1 MRVTSLTW
9 VGDPRHGK
17 DCPLCSKLANW
28 VTSMSTLPMGTRLAL
43 KNLLFLSDFSDASEL
58 AIPYAVNLARE
69 YEGRLY
75 ALHVVTPV
83 TIAYADPVTAASAI
97 DAIDEGA
104 QVGMQRL
111 EVQLMGVNHQ
121 TILVR
126 GESVWPSVRRV
137 LQEHAIDLLILGT
150 RGRTGSLKMLM
161 GSVAEEVFR
170 KSSVPVLTIGPA
182 VRLGA
187 HSGGRFHNI
196 LYATDFSP
204 EAAAALPYAVSL
216 AEENQARLQLLH
228 VLPQPKAKRGPIS
241 PTESVADV
249 MHHLQGLVP
258 GETGLWC
265 RPESIVRFGEP
276 ANRILAAAKEGNSD
290 LIVLGVKSPGSGMG
304 IATHLEG
311 AVAHEVVTHA
321 ICPVLTKR
329 LGSLSSVN

>member
-1 MRVTSLTW
+1 
-9 VGDPRHGK
+9 
-17 DCPLCSKLANW
+17 
-28 VTSMSTLPMGTRLAL
+28 MSTFPLGTRLAL

-58 AIPYAVNLARE
+58 AIPYAINLARE
-69 YEGRLY
+69 YEARLH

-83 TIAYADPVTAASAI
+83 PIAYVDPATAASAM
-97 DAIDEGA
+97 DAIDEGV
-104 QVGMQRL
+104 QSGIQRL
-111 EVQLMGVNHQ
+111 DVQLMGVNHQ
-121 TILVR
+121 TIIVR
-126 GESVWPSVRRV
+126 GDSLWPSVRRA
-137 LQEHAIDLLILGT
+137 LQEQAIDLLILGT
-150 RGRTGSLKMLM
+150 HGRTGSLKMLM

-170 KSSVPVLTIGPA
+170 KSSVPVMTIGPT

-187 HSGGRFHNI
+187 HNGGRFHNI

-228 VLPQPKAKRGPIS
+228 VLPQPKSRRGPIS

-258 GETGLWC
+258 EETGLWC

-276 ANRILAAAKEGNSD
+276 ANRILAAAKESNSD
-290 LIVLGVKSPGSGMG
+290 LIVMGVKSPGSGMG

-321 ICPVLTKR
+321 TCPVLTKR
-329 LGSLSSVN
+329 RNSFSSVN

>member
-1 MRVTSLTW
+1 MRVTRITGT
-9 VGDPRHGK
+9 GDAGHGK
-17 DCPLCSKLANW
+17 NRCDGSILANW
-28 VTSMSTLPMGTRLAL
+28 VTCMSTLPMGTRLIL

-58 AIPYAVNLARE
+58 AIPYAVNLAKE
-69 YEGRLY
+69 YEGRLH

-83 TIAYADPVTAASAI
+83 AIAYTDPVTAASAI

-104 QVGMQRL
+104 QSGMQRV
-111 EVQLMGVNHQ
+111 EVQLMGVDHQ

-126 GESVWPSVRRV
+126 GDSVWPSVRRV
-137 LQEHAIDLLILGT
+137 LQEQAIDLLILGT
-150 RGRTGSLKMLM
+150 HGRTGSLKMLM
-161 GSVAEEVFR
+161 GSVAEEIFR

-187 HSGGRFHNI
+187 HNGGRFHNI

-228 VLPQPKAKRGPIS
+228 VLPQPKSRRGPIS
-241 PTESVADV
+241 PAESVADV
-249 MHHLQGLVP
+249 MHQLQGLVP

-276 ANRILAAAKEGNSD
+276 ANRILAAARESNSD
-290 LIVLGVKSPGSGMG
+290 LIVMGVKSPGSGMG

-329 LGSLSSVN
+329 L

>member
-1 MRVTSLTW
+1 
-9 VGDPRHGK
+9 
-17 DCPLCSKLANW
+17 
-28 VTSMSTLPMGTRLAL
+28 MGTRLVL

-69 YEGRLY
+69 YEGRLH

-83 TIAYADPVTAASAI
+83 ATACADPVTAASVI
-97 DAIDEGA
+97 DAIEEGA
-104 QVGMQRL
+104 QSGMQRL
-111 EVQLMGVNHQ
+111 EAQLMGVNHR
-121 TILVR
+121 TILLQ
-126 GESVWPSVRRV
+126 GESVWPSIRRV
-137 LQEHAIDLLILGT
+137 LQEQAIDLLILGT
-150 RGRTGSLKMLM
+150 HGRTGSLKMLM

-187 HSGGRFHNI
+187 HNGGRFHNI
-196 LYATDFSP
+196 LYSTDFSP

-228 VLPQPKAKRGPIS
+228 VLPQPKSRRRPIS
-241 PTESVADV
+241 PSESVADV
-249 MHHLQGLVP
+249 MHRLQALVP

-276 ANRILAAAKEGNSD
+276 GNRILAAAKEGNSD
-290 LIVLGVKSPGSGMG
+290 LIVLGVKSPGSGMR

-311 AVAHEVVTHA
+311 AVAHEVVAHA

>member
-1 MRVTSLTW
+1 
-9 VGDPRHGK
+9 
-17 DCPLCSKLANW
+17 
-28 VTSMSTLPMGTRLAL
+28 MGTRLVL

-69 YEGRLY
+69 YEGRLH

-83 TIAYADPVTAASAI
+83 ATACADPVTAASVI
-97 DAIDEGA
+97 DAIEEGA
-104 QVGMQRL
+104 QSGMQRL
-111 EVQLMGVNHQ
+111 EAQLMGVNHR
-121 TILVR
+121 TILLQ
-126 GESVWPSVRRV
+126 GESVWPSIRRV
-137 LQEHAIDLLILGT
+137 LQEQAIDLLILGT
-150 RGRTGSLKMLM
+150 HGRTGSLKMLM

-187 HSGGRFHNI
+187 HNGGRFHNI
-196 LYATDFSP
+196 LYSTDFSP

-228 VLPQPKAKRGPIS
+228 VLPQPRSRRRPIS

-249 MHHLQGLVP
+249 MHRLQALVP

-276 ANRILAAAKEGNSD
+276 GNRILAAAKEGNSD
-290 LIVLGVKSPGSGMG
+290 LIVLGVKSPGSGMR

-311 AVAHEVVTHA
+311 AVAHEVVAHA